1 MNKQHAC
8 LAQKKN
14 VLNEII
20 GVISC
25 QIGIQLFIYSKD
37 FVVISQVALLSVLP
51 YSTEISMTSLYC
63 VFCVVYIK

>member
-1 MNKQHAC
+1 MNKQRAC
-8 LAQKKN
+8 LAQKN

-25 QIGIQLFIYSKD
+25 HIGIQLFIYSKY

-51 YSTEISMTSLYC
+51 YSTEISVTSLWC
-63 VFCVVYIK
+63 VFFVVYTK